1 MKVLLKVFVSFV
13 VIMLISVAANAEL
26 LRVRVQ
32 NKSNPQLPPPT
43 IEVRIVT
50 TGGSDMTYTIS
61 DGYKDIDLGSDTLSF
76 FVVVG
81 AEADVLMSNT
91 VGVKIILI
99 KV

>member
-1 MKVLLKVFVSFV
+1 MKKLLKAFVSFV
-13 VIMLISVAANAEL
+13 VIMLISVTANAEL
-26 LRVRVQ
+26 LRVYVQ

-50 TGGSDMTYTIS
+50 TGGCDMIYSIY
-61 DGYKDIDLGSDTLSF
+61 DGHEDIDLGSDTLSF
-76 FVVVG
+76 FVVIG

-91 VGVKIILI
+91 VGVKIIII